1 MMDAKKQFSKIGL
14 VLFLGTLL
22 IYGVQTLAYAIAD
35 HVPAITQNGN
45 LYFLTGML
53 PMYII
58 AYTLI
63 FFMFKKVPTQ
73 IRGKKRKWVWTAGCI
88 ERKSSFHAD
97 VLETIERDFSQLQ
110 KREN

>member
-1 MMDAKKQFSKIGL
+1 MENNVMMDAKKQFSKIGL

-58 AYTLI
+58 AYPLI
-63 FFMFKKVPTQ
+63 FFMFKKVPIQ
-73 IRGKKRKWVWTAGCI
+73 ICGEKKKMG
-88 ERKSSFHAD
+88 FG
-97 VLETIERDFSQLQ
+97 QLLAA
-110 KREN
+110 